1 MLEILKRGIDVTW
14 TDSDIVWLQNP
25 IPSLMA
31 MEEDFVVQS
40 NAVCVSLLNHV
51 SALLLSLSLEEVEV
65 ETRMFLSWA

>member
-1 MLEILKRGIDVTW
+1 VLEILKRGIDVTW